1 MLSSDELQKKKRK
14 IEEKK
19 IQNNSLSAISTSVV
33 TGYCVIIIALCRA
46 RQNTNPDMDRGR
58 FCLQR
63 ARNTTVHRLTPPIAL
78 QRRALVIRVYRS

>member
-1 MLSSDELQKKKRK
+1 MLSSDELQKKRK
-14 IEEKK
+14 IEKK

-33 TGYCVIIIALCRA
+33 TGYRVIIIAFCRA

-63 ARNTTVHRLTPPIAL
+63 ARNTTGHRLTPPIAL
-78 QRRALVIRVYRS
+78 QRRALVICVYRS